1 LSGEDAK
8 RNSAEADMTVREY
21 KPARLFTIE
30 QANATLPLVRAI
42 TGDLATLAK
51 DVVERRHRLALLTTG
66 RDLKPGDPYSDE
78 LTQMEGELERDAIRL
93 QGYVDELRHLGLEP
107 KGAVEGLVD
116 FPCQLDGRVV
126 FLCWRLG
133 EPEVLYWH
141 DLDSGFGG
149 RQPLTAGSVSEG
161 FGQSDESFRD

>member
-1 LSGEDAK
+1 MA
-8 RNSAEADMTVREY
+8 VQQY

-42 TGDLATLAK
+42 TTDLASLAK
-51 DVVERRHRLALLTTG
+51 DVVERRHRLALLTSG

-78 LTQMEGELERDAIRL
+78 LAQMEADLERDAIRL
-93 QGYVDELRHLGLEP
+93 QGYVDELRELGVEP

-116 FPCQLDGRVV
+116 FPAMIEGKLAL
-126 FLCWRLG
+126 LCWKLG
-133 EPEVLYWH
+133 ESEILYWH

-149 RQPLTAGSVSEG
+149 RQPLTAGSVSSG
-161 FGQSDESFRD
+161 YGH

>member
-1 LSGEDAK
+1 MAVE
-8 RNSAEADMTVREY
+8 EY

-42 TGDLATLAK
+42 TSDLATLAK
-51 DVVERRHRLALLTTG
+51 DVVERRHRLALLTSG

-78 LTQMEGELERDAIRL
+78 LAQMEAELERDAVRL
-93 QGYVDELRHLGLEP
+93 QEYVDELRELGVEP

-116 FPCQLDGRVV
+116 FPCELDGRVV
-126 FLCWRLG
+126 YLCWRLG

-141 DLDSGFGG
+141 DLESGLAG
-149 RQPLTAGSVSEG
+149 RQPLTAGSVAGEY
-161 FGQSDESFRD
+161 GQDDDSLNS